1 MREIYMDHSATTPVD
16 GAVLETMLPYFR
28 EKFGNASSIHQFG
41 QEARNVVEEA
51 RERVAGFIGAKS
63 SEITFL
69 SGGSEADNFAL
80 QGLTSAYSGRGKHI
94 ITTSIEHPA
103 IIETAN
109 YLEQNGISVTY
120 LQPDKYG
127 LIHPHQVEDAI
138 RPETFLISVMHV
150 NNELGTMN
158 PIGEIGAIAQNHGIL
173 FHTDAVQAF
182 GKLPIDV
189 VAMNIDLLSASSH
202 KIYGPKGVGILF
214 IKEGTQIDKLIH
226 GAAHERNRRAG
237 TENVAGIVGF
247 DKAVEI
253 CENVMTEEAARL
265 TVLREYFWNKI
276 ETSIPDVIQNGHP
289 TEKIPGILNMSFKG
303 VEGESL
309 LISLDMKGI
318 AASSGSACSSG
329 SNKPS
334 HVLQSIRLA
343 PELLNGT
350 LRFSLGRSNTEDDI
364 DYTVDALSEIV
375 ERLRAMAPVS

>member
-150 NNELGTMN
+150 NNE
-158 PIGEIGAIAQNHGIL
+158 IGR
-173 FHTDAVQAF
+173 
-182 GKLPIDV
+182 
-189 VAMNIDLLSASSH
+189 
-202 KIYGPKGVGILF
+202 
-214 IKEGTQIDKLIH
+214 
-226 GAAHERNRRAG
+226 AH
-237 TENVAGIVGF
+237 V
-247 DKAVEI
+247 
-253 CENVMTEEAARL
+253 
-265 TVLREYFWNKI
+265 
-276 ETSIPDVIQNGHP
+276 
-289 TEKIPGILNMSFKG
+289 
-303 VEGESL
+303 
-309 LISLDMKGI
+309 
-318 AASSGSACSSG
+318 
-329 SNKPS
+329 
-334 HVLQSIRLA
+334 
-343 PELLNGT
+343 
-350 LRFSLGRSNTEDDI
+350 
-364 DYTVDALSEIV
+364 
-375 ERLRAMAPVS
+375 